1 MNLPE
6 QGTTRRPRALVI
18 DDSRAVR
25 SIIRQILAD
34 LSFEVHEAEDGQQAL
49 AKIDELGGVDLAT
62 VDWNMPVMNGLQF
75 VEALRTKPEHASTC
89 LVMVTTETDMDYVR
103 RALEAGADEF
113 VMKPFTRDVILDKL
127 NIAGSGA

>member
-62 VDWNMPVMNGLQF
+62 VDWNMPVMNGLPF
-75 VEALRTKPEHASTC
+75 VEALRTKPEHAGTC

>member
-75 VEALRTKPEHASTC
+75 VEALRSVGSTAE
-89 LVMVTTETDMDYVR
+89 MR
-103 RALEAGADEF
+103 
-113 VMKPFTRDVILDKL
+113 
-127 NIAGSGA
+127 

>member
-75 VEALRTKPEHASTC
+75 VEALRTKPEYAGTC

-127 NIAGSGA
+127 NIAGCGA